1 MWSFL
6 SIKFLHGVK
15 MSEYEFN
22 EEYNRVIDKIIESRR
37 SIRSS
42 KPEIPSEEYIKSII
56 RAGMLAPYAALMVN
70 PKSDFRRFF
79 VIKKGGKARKE
90 IVTLMNNQVKRAYLA
105 VKEMAE
111 KNPQI
116 EKKSQTFIKMMK
128 IMSENVLPN
137 LEEAPYF
144 IIVAEEKGPMPVEQ
158 WSIAHCLEN
167 MWLKA
172 TALGLGL
179 QLISGTEKM
188 SNNDEF
194 CKILGIQ
201 PGKFGLNGCLIGYP
215 VKIPPAAPRPDPEK
229 STLWID

>member
-1 MWSFL
+1 M
-6 SIKFLHGVK
+6 
-15 MSEYEFN
+15 
-22 EEYNRVIDKIIESRR
+22 IDKIIESRR
-37 SIRSS
+37 SIRSF

-105 VKEMAE
+105 AKEMAE

-229 STLWID
+229 STLWMD

>member
-1 MWSFL
+1 
-6 SIKFLHGVK
+6 

-22 EEYNRVIDKIIESRR
+22 EEYNRMIDKIIESRR
-37 SIRSS
+37 SIRSF

>member
-1 MWSFL
+1 
-6 SIKFLHGVK
+6 

-22 EEYNRVIDKIIESRR
+22 EEYNRMIDKIIESRR
-37 SIRSS
+37 SIRSF

-105 VKEMAE
+105 AKEMAE

-229 STLWID
+229 STLWMD

>member
-1 MWSFL
+1 M
-6 SIKFLHGVK
+6 
-15 MSEYEFN
+15 
-22 EEYNRVIDKIIESRR
+22 IDKIIESRR